1 MSSIQKK
8 KFATVAG
15 VSLFAIVFLVW
26 FQPIYHPKFIDWNPF
41 SISEIHE
48 DLDDGKVILV
58 SVMASWG
65 ISTVIHEARYS
76 TDPAILKLVRKKSIA
91 CYQVDLAEIPVD
103 QIPYWR
109 TYFNDEPILGLLL
122 LSKKSRHKVVLRSI
136 PDYEVTA
143 ERVITEIEKLQ
154 VLKD

>member
-1 MSSIQKK
+1 M
-8 KFATVAG
+8 
-15 VSLFAIVFLVW
+15 
-26 FQPIYHPKFIDWNPF
+26 
-41 SISEIHE
+41 
-48 DLDDGKVILV
+48 ILV